1 MIKIIYFLIFI
12 ICIPNIVNFIILP
25 FYYESPEK
33 NDFNNLSFINKIYTN
48 ISLGYPPQ
56 NLKVNLNLNESKFLI
71 SNEIYNISNS
81 FTNDLINENNFY
93 EKINLIINLNPND
106 FNNYIYTEKEC
117 FVNYNFYFNDNKE
130 NVFGLKLSNNSLL
143 YNENLIYFLKRQ
155 NYLKENIFY
164 FDFEKNLFII
174 GIQPNE
180 FNKEKYN
187 NINYFSI
194 NTLDYDKTSIKF
206 NKIIIGNNEYNLN
219 NNSIIYFNVNY
230 YGIKGTKEY
239 YEYIN
244 KKFFNKYFNNNLCK
258 KEFDNFENILIIC
271 NKKINI
277 KNFPDLSFISNHIN
291 NSLILTKNELFYKKN
306 NKYYFLISFDK
317 YQNDNWSLGL
327 IFMKKYQPVFEEEK
341 KTIKFYVNNQLKYKN
356 HKNKIKFIL
365 NLFFLFVI
373 LFLTFLIIKIY
384 LNKPRKIHANELE
397 ENVEYKL
404 ILK

>member
-71 SNEIYNISNS
+71 SNEIFNISNS

-106 FNNYIYTEKEC
+106 FNNYIYTDKEC

-258 KEFDNFENILIIC
+258 KEFDNFDNILIIC

-341 KTIKFYVNNQLKYKN
+341 KTIKFYVNNQLKFKN

-365 NLFFLFVI
+365 YLFFLFVI

>member
-71 SNEIYNISNS
+71 SNEIFNISNS

-106 FNNYIYTEKEC
+106 FNNYIYTDKEC

-194 NTLDYDKTSIKF
+194 NTLDNDKTSIKF

-258 KEFDNFENILIIC
+258 KEFDNFDNILIIC

-341 KTIKFYVNNQLKYKN
+341 KTIKFYVNNQLKFKN

>member
-117 FVNYNFYFNDNKE
+117 FVNYNFYFNNNKE
-130 NVFGLKLSNNSLL
+130 NVFGLKLSNISLL

-194 NTLDYDKTSIKF
+194 NTLDNDKTSIKF

-239 YEYIN
+239 YDYIN
-244 KKFFNKYFNNNLCK
+244 KKFFNKYFNNNLCT

-373 LFLTFLIIKIY
+373 LFLTFLIIKFY

>member
-71 SNEIYNISNS
+71 SNEIFNISNS

-117 FVNYNFYFNDNKE
+117 FVNYNFYFNNNKE
-130 NVFGLKLSNNSLL
+130 NVFGLKLTNNSLL

-194 NTLDYDKTSIKF
+194 NTLDNDKTSIKF

-239 YEYIN
+239 YDYIN
-244 KKFFNKYFNNNLCK
+244 KKFFNKYFNNNLCT

-373 LFLTFLIIKIY
+373 LFLTFLIIKFY